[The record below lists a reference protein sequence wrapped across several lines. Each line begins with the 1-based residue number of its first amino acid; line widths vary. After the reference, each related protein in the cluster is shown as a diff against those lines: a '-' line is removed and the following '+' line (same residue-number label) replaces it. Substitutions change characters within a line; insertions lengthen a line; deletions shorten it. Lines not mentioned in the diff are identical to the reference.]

1 MDWVGEDWEKTGAG
15 EEKSRSVGVLM
26 VAAGPG
32 ADAGVGMEGEGEEA
46 PGREG
51 ETPGGGQSPGRE
63 ASRGPRS
70 ILIFFLMKSQSSCHY
85 IQKK

>member
-1 MDWVGEDWEKTGAG
+1 
-15 EEKSRSVGVLM
+15 M

-32 ADAGVGMEGEGEEA
+32 TDAGVGLEGEEA

-63 ASRGPRS
+63 TSRPAIS
-70 ILIFFLMKSQSSCHY
+70 LMHC
-85 IQKK
+85 

>member
-1 MDWVGEDWEKTGAG
+1 
-15 EEKSRSVGVLM
+15 VLM

-32 ADAGVGMEGEGEEA
+32 TDAGVGLEGEEA

-63 ASRGPRS
+63 TSRPAIVTIGS
-70 ILIFFLMKSQSSCHY
+70 GNIFLIYLG
-85 IQKK
+85 

>member
-1 MDWVGEDWEKTGAG
+1 VDWVGEGWEKTGAG
-15 EEKSRSVGVLM
+15 EEKRRSVGVLM

-32 ADAGVGMEGEGEEA
+32 ADAGVGMEGEEA

-63 ASRGPRS
+63 ASRGP
-70 ILIFFLMKSQSSCHY
+70 ILLPNFLENKYHVWLV
-85 IQKK
+85 